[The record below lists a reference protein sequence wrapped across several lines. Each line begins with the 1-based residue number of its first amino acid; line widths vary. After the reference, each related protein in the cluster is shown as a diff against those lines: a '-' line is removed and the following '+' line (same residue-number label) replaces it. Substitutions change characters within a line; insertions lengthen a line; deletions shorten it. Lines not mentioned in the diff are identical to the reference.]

1 MAVDIISITALVV
14 AIIGAL
20 GHFSKEIHLNHCSC
34 FCIDSNCT
42 EKQLEKE
49 IINLDEKIS
58 KHKVKLEKIKQSK
71 TPPSTPLDNISRL
84 SITEI

>member
-1 MAVDIISITALVV
+1 MAVDIISISALVV
-14 AIIGAL
+14 AILGAG
-20 GHFSKEIHLNHCSC
+20 GHFFKEINLNHCSC

-71 TPPSTPLDNISRL
+71 TPPHTPLDNISRL
-84 SITEI
+84 SVTEI

>member
-1 MAVDIISITALVV
+1 MEIISITALVIAV
-14 AIIGAL
+14 LSGLSRFITD
-20 GHFSKEIHLNHCSC
+20 SHLNHCSC

-84 SITEI
+84 SSTDI